1 MHYIN
6 TSLVDK
12 IPIPELNFVIKTGRQ
27 IAGSDCAGPV
37 CIWKEVQLLR
47 AKLFI
52 FVLVTLL
59 LLHCNSS
66 VFAQTEEMESYNTPQ
81 STIVFWT
88 DGPRLKA
95 VNLTFFPNHAGPL
108 GIVSVPLYACLGKD
122 NDNLT
127 LAEYYLKH
135 GRVKLIRQLEQLFGT
150 PIETYISVDQ
160 KSLTDAS
167 KLIGTIQMAGVDTN
181 FVDVFEGRYV
191 DGPVNLQVEIRQLA
205 SALTTPTMLIKLPQ
219 VIWVFATQVDT
230 NIGPGQILNFYR
242 LLKSCG
248 PELLQK
254 KAVPGR
260 DYRVGGYKY
269 RQVEPEVW
277 AKTVQEVTTRQ

>member
-1 MHYIN
+1 M
-6 TSLVDK
+6 
-12 IPIPELNFVIKTGRQ
+12 
-27 IAGSDCAGPV
+27 
-37 CIWKEVQLLR
+37 R

-52 FVLVTLL
+52 LILIALL
-59 LLHCNSS
+59 LLQCNSS
-66 VFAQTEEMESYNTPQ
+66 VFAQSTESESYNTPQ
-81 STIVFWT
+81 STIIFWT

-95 VNLTFFPNHAGPL
+95 VNLTFFPNHSGPV

-122 NDNLT
+122 NNSLT

-150 PIETYISVDQ
+150 PIETYISIDQ
-160 KSLTDAS
+160 KSLVDAS
-167 KLIGTIQMAGVDTN
+167 KLVGAVQMAGVNTN
-181 FVDVFEGRYV
+181 LADIFDGRYV

-205 SALTTPTMLIKLPQ
+205 GAVTTPDMLIKLPR
-219 VIWVFATQVDT
+219 VIWVFATQIDT
-230 NIGPGQILNFYR
+230 NIGPGQILDFYR
-242 LLKSCG
+242 LLKNCG

-254 KAVPGR
+254 KAVPGH
-260 DYRVGGYKY
+260 DYRVGEYKY